1 MTGEQVDK
9 TVEQRDRME
18 KQLLLLT
25 DAVGELMHIVS
36 ECPTCKRRY
45 DDWLQQKRD
54 ELKNK

>member
-25 DAVGELMHIVS
+25 DAVDELMRIVS
-36 ECPTCKRRY
+36 ECPTYKRRY